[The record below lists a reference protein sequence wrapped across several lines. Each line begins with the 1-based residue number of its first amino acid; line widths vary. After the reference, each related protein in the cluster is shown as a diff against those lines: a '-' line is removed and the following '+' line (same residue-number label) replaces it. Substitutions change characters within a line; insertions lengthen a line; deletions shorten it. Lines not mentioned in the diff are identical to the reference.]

1 LDFPQV
7 FDRLIVGPTPYPWPI
22 YGAFVEALNANA
34 VPNADERVF
43 VSNIPIRA

>member
-22 YGAFVEALNANA
+22 YGAFVEALNANG